1 MPLVLRVVSG
11 YDGAVLAYGPQ
22 GSGKSYTLFAAD
34 QAAVAAPQFG
44 ESACMRSGRGL
55 SWE

>member
-34 QAAVAAPQFG
+34 QAAAAAPQFG